1 MQCHLKN
8 IYAKSKESKVIFQ
21 KHWNYSWLAVRDY
34 KLEIGWELSSQGK
47 KKHRDRYRANPM
59 GRKRQRLELRDLQLQ
74 LELQWEGS
82 TSQGTPTTAGS
93 HRRPGELGWAKGRVR
108 LPGSSCCFLR
118 GGGGAFMSSWL
129 LPTLLKTPALCLPV
143 HHVQETNNNSKRS
156 FSKVST
162 PPPKPGLDLL
172 SSILNRL
179 PFHAKLAIQDVWL
192 TSPHYLGLS

>member
-1 MQCHLKN
+1 MPFEKYLCKIKRIQSDLSKTLKLLL
-8 IYAKSKESKVIFQ
+8 I
-21 KHWNYSWLAVRDY
+21 
-34 KLEIGWELSSQGK
+34 SSQ
-47 KKHRDRYRANPM
+47 RLQTWDRLRTQLSRQEETQRQIQSKPHGEKEAEAGIERSTTPAGVAMGGIYKPRNTNDCWQPPEARRA
-59 GRKRQRLELRDLQLQ
+59 GLGQGQSKASRKFLLL
-74 LELQWEGS
+74 
-82 TSQGTPTTAGS
+82 SQ
-93 HRRPGELGWAKGRVR
+93 
-108 LPGSSCCFLR
+108 